1 MFDVPTRRAVNQPI
15 NQSIAQPIDPAMFR
29 AVMRRFATGV
39 TVISYARD
47 GAPAGMTANAFLSVS
62 MEPPLVLVSVRR
74 QSLFTGHLALD
85 DRYGVNFLAEHQQDV
100 SAHFGGRRDE
110 RLAPRFA
117 DADGVPLLEGCLAHI
132 VARVVDIHPAG
143 DHLLYIGRIEH
154 LRCGGEAPP
163 LIFYSGAYKQLHAH
177 EPPVHWQGGA
187 EGW

>member
-1 MFDVPTRRAVNQPI
+1 MQATTNA
-15 NQSIAQPIDPAMFR
+15 IDPATFR

-39 TVISYARD
+39 TVVTHLRD
-47 GAPAGMTANAFLSVS
+47 GQPAGMTANAFLSVS

-74 QSLFTGHLALD
+74 QSLFTSHIGLGE
-85 DRYGVNFLAEHQQDV
+85 RYGVNFLAEHQQDL

-117 DADGVPLLEGCLAHI
+117 DVLGVPLLEGSLAHI

-143 DHLLYIGRIEH
+143 DHLLYIAEIEH
-154 LRCGGEAPP
+154 LRCGSEAPP
-163 LIFYSGAYKQLHAH
+163 LIFYTGSYKQLHAH
-177 EPPVHWQGGA
+177 EPPVHWHNGA